1 MPPPTSGGIQQIKFD
16 KESNVYSLVMKSKM
30 PEAEMFQDWV
40 CDEVL
45 PSIRSHGI
53 YATSMTV
60 DKILENPDFLIDLL
74 QKYKE
79 GKAKEAILTQQ
90 KMEAELKVEEASKE
104 IARCDC
110 TITQLTEKVDVND
123 MRQTL
128 NDIVRNAPG
137 ETFGTAWQHLYREFQ
152 KKYHLNI
159 YSRKNYEKYDN
170 LLDYIDKELHMIP
183 ELYELACALYSV
195 AYEKVKSRWE
205 RGTKSGNV
213 SFASRVNR

>member
-1 MPPPTSGGIQQIKFD
+1 MEFNLLCVIVGVAALLVGVVADSVYRKNVSEKKLGSAEEEAKRILNEAIKTA
-16 KESNVYSLVMKSKM
+16 ESKQR
-30 PEAEMFQDWV
+30 EAMVE
-40 CDEVL
+40 
-45 PSIRSHGI
+45 
-53 YATSMTV
+53 
-60 DKILENPDFLIDLL
+60 
-74 QKYKE
+74 
-79 GKAKEAILTQQ
+79 AKEAILTQQ